1 MRDLK
6 EAGVQ
11 NCHLSESEPV
21 VGIYG
26 RARRRRPPK
35 PDVLPVTCGCRAG
48 RWAMKEETTLPG
60 EGPSILGRCNY
71 DTLSPKR
78 RGNVDTLW
86 DGGLQMKP

>member
-26 RARRRRPPK
+26 RARRRGPPK
-35 PDVLPVTCGCRAG
+35 PDDLPVTCGCRAG
-48 RWAMKEETTLPG
+48 RWAMK
-60 EGPSILGRCNY
+60 
-71 DTLSPKR
+71 
-78 RGNVDTLW
+78 
-86 DGGLQMKP
+86 

>member
-26 RARRRRPPK
+26 RARRRGPPK

-48 RWAMKEETTLPG
+48 RWAMK
-60 EGPSILGRCNY
+60 
-71 DTLSPKR
+71 
-78 RGNVDTLW
+78 
-86 DGGLQMKP
+86 